1 MATTAAMASNN
12 YRQQAP
18 MPIDSAEDY
27 DGTVSQMTPT
37 PHSASAH
44 GVAQMRAYEPGVG
57 NTDDDTNKEED
68 EALLDLVQLEEL
80 HSEAERMKALGN
92 KHMAS
97 QGENKS
103 AIVIFPEMIPR
114 SNLTDV

>member
-1 MATTAAMASNN
+1 
-12 YRQQAP
+12 

-80 HSEAERMKALGN
+80 HSEAERMKA
-92 KHMAS
+92 S